1 MEYKQS
7 QISDVKVLDAKEG
20 IVEAYTNS
28 MGIIDSDGDVI
39 EASAFNNSIQ
49 NNLPI
54 PALVGHNP
62 SAVVGKVVDAQ
73 AIQQPDGS
81 ARLYN
86 KIQFNMDT
94 QAGQDAYSNVAGGYV
109 REWSVGFNIPE
120 NGVELDREENKLVRR
135 IKDLDWVEV
144 SSVLRGAS
152 PNTGT
157 LSAKSDDEIEMT
169 EEEREEYRA
178 YFENFNI
185 VIGPDQSI
193 RELSEE
199 ERLSILS
206 QLGKKEEK
214 RALPKHDTA
223 TTDEAWNGAAATRNL
238 NEDDESAYLKAFAF
252 VEYGANPDA
261 KSSYKFIHHEVN
273 ADGDVGD
280 ANIRACQTGIGVLNG
295 ARGGTTI
302 PGAAIKGVYRH
313 LAAHLEDADLEP
325 PKLKSTEPEHS
336 HSADVEQV
344 TEKEKDERDTIRAR
358 LIAYRL
364 RRSKRQIDK
373 GLNK

>member
-7 QISDVKVLDAKEG
+7 QISEIKVLDESQG
-20 IVEAYTNS
+20 IVEAFTNS

-39 EASAFNNSIQ
+39 ETSAFNNSIQ

-94 QAGQDAYSNVAGGYV
+94 QAGQEAYSNIAGGFV
-109 REWSVGFNIPE
+109 REWSVGFNVPE
-120 NGVELDREENKLVRR
+120 NGIELDRENNQLIRR

-157 LSAKSDDEIEMT
+157 LSAK
-169 EEEREEYRA
+169 EE
-178 YFENFNI
+178 
-185 VIGPDQSI
+185 D
-193 RELSEE
+193 SE
-199 ERLSILS
+199 
-206 QLGKKEEK
+206 QLQ
-214 RALPKHDTA
+214 
-223 TTDEAWNGAAATRNL
+223 
-238 NEDDESAYLKAFAF
+238 
-252 VEYGANPDA
+252 
-261 KSSYKFIHHEVN
+261 
-273 ADGDVGD
+273 
-280 ANIRACQTGIGVLNG
+280 QT
-295 ARGGTTI
+295 
-302 PGAAIKGVYRH
+302 
-313 LAAHLEDADLEP
+313 DLEP
-325 PKLKSTEPEHS
+325 PELKSTEPEKS
-336 HSADVEQV
+336 HSADIDQV
-344 TEKEKDERDTIRAR
+344 TEKENDERDTIRAR

-364 RRSKRQIDK
+364 RLSKRQIAK

>member
-7 QISDVKVLDAKEG
+7 QISEIKVLDETQG

-39 EASAFNNSIQ
+39 ETSAFNNSIQ

-81 ARLYN
+81 AKLYN

-94 QAGQDAYSNVAGGYV
+94 QAGKDAYSNVAGGYV

-120 NGVELDREENKLVRR
+120 NGVELDREENKLIRR

-157 LSAKSDDEIEMT
+157 LSAKSE
-169 EEEREEYRA
+169 
-178 YFENFNI
+178 
-185 VIGPDQSI
+185 
-193 RELSEE
+193 
-199 ERLSILS
+199 
-206 QLGKKEEK
+206 EEK
-214 RALPKHDTA
+214 RALPVHDTG
-223 TTDEAWNGAAATRNL
+223 TTDESWDGAVATRNL
-238 NEDDESAYLKAFAF
+238 NEDDESAYLEAFAF

-273 ADGDVGD
+273 TDGEVGD

-302 PGAAIKGVYRH
+302 PDAALKGVYRH

-325 PKLKSTEPEHS
+325 PELKSTEPEQS
-336 HSADVEQV
+336 HSADIDQV
-344 TEKEKDERDTIRAR
+344 TEKENDERDTIAQR
-358 LIAYRL
+358 LIASRL
-364 RRSKRQIDK
+364 RQSNKRIAK
-373 GLNK
+373 GLNE

>member
-7 QISDVKVLDAKEG
+7 QISEIKVLDETQG

-39 EASAFNNSIQ
+39 ETSAFNNSIQ

-81 ARLYN
+81 AKLYN

-94 QAGQDAYSNVAGGYV
+94 QAGKDAYSNVAGGYV

-120 NGVELDREENKLVRR
+120 NGVELDREENKLIRR

-157 LSAKSDDEIEMT
+157 LSAKSEEEIEMT
-169 EEEREEYRA
+169 EEEQA

-185 VIGPDQSI
+185 IADPDENISLVSEAT
-193 RELSEE
+193 RRNLLS
-199 ERLSILS
+199 RLR
-206 QLGKKEEK
+206 KKEEK
-214 RALPKHDTA
+214 RALPVHDTE
-223 TTDEAWNGAAATRNL
+223 TTDESWDGAVATRNL
-238 NEDDESAYLKAFAF
+238 NEDDESAYLEAFAF

-273 ADGDVGD
+273 TDGEVGD

-302 PGAAIKGVYRH
+302 PDAALKGVYRH

-325 PKLKSTEPEHS
+325 PELKSTEPEQS
-336 HSADVEQV
+336 HSADIDQV
-344 TEKEKDERDTIRAR
+344 TEKENDERDTIAQR
-358 LIAYRL
+358 LIASRL
-364 RRSKRQIDK
+364 RQSNKRIAK
-373 GLNK
+373 GLNE

>member
-7 QISDVKVLDAKEG
+7 EISDVKVLDETQG

-39 EASAFNNSIQ
+39 DPSAFNNSIQ

-81 ARLYN
+81 AKLYN

-94 QAGQDAYSNVAGGYV
+94 QAGKDAYSNVAGGYV

-120 NGVELDREENKLVRR
+120 NGVELDREENKLIRR

-157 LSAKSDDEIEMT
+157 LSAKSE
-169 EEEREEYRA
+169 
-178 YFENFNI
+178 
-185 VIGPDQSI
+185 
-193 RELSEE
+193 
-199 ERLSILS
+199 
-206 QLGKKEEK
+206 EEK
-214 RALPKHDTA
+214 RALPAHDTG
-223 TTDEAWNGAAATRNL
+223 TTDESWDGAVATRNL
-238 NEDDESAYLKAFAF
+238 NEDDESAYLEAFAF

-273 ADGDVGD
+273 TDGEVGD

-302 PGAAIKGVYRH
+302 PDVAIKGVYRH
-313 LAAHLEDADLEP
+313 LATHLEDADLEP
-325 PKLKSTEPEHS
+325 PELKSTEPEQS
-336 HSADVEQV
+336 HSADKDQV
-344 TEKEKDERDTIRAR
+344 AEKEKDERDTIAER
-358 LIAYRL
+358 LIASRL
-364 RRSKRQIDK
+364 RQSNKRIAK
-373 GLNK
+373 GLNE

>member
-7 QISDVKVLDAKEG
+7 QISDIKVLDESQG

-81 ARLYN
+81 AKLYN

-94 QAGQDAYSNVAGGYV
+94 QAGKDAYSNVAGGYV

-157 LSAKSDDEIEMT
+157 LSAKSEEEIEMT
-169 EEEREEYRA
+169 EEEQA
-178 YFENFNI
+178 YFENFNVI
-185 VIGPDQSI
+185 VEPDESLMVI
-193 RELSEE
+193 SEDARRALL
-199 ERLSILS
+199 ER
-206 QLGKKEEK
+206 LGKK
-214 RALPKHDTA
+214 DT
-223 TTDEAWNGAAATRNL
+223 
-238 NEDDESAYLKAFAF
+238 
-252 VEYGANPDA
+252 
-261 KSSYKFIHHEVN
+261 KSEQSQ
-273 ADGDVGD
+273 
-280 ANIRACQTGIGVLNG
+280 QT
-295 ARGGTTI
+295 
-302 PGAAIKGVYRH
+302 
-313 LAAHLEDADLEP
+313 DLEP
-325 PKLKSTEPEHS
+325 PEVKSTEPEHS
-336 HSADVEQV
+336 HSADKDQV
-344 TEKEKDERDTIRAR
+344 AELENDDRDTIAER
-358 LIAYRL
+358 LIASRL
-364 RRSKRQIDK
+364 RRSKRQIAK
-373 GLNK
+373 GLN